1 MPNPPFVAN
10 TTPINDGRFGWL
22 GVALQDTPNTFKA
35 PTNFLRENG
44 GSGIKPDFLNRMDDY
59 FALSRFEAPAVY
71 AGYDLK
77 FTWTGELAPAELS
90 LFLQAMFG
98 APVATV
104 TSPSSSTQWA
114 PYLPLP
120 AVCGQWFVPT
130 AGLLQFVD
138 AQIMDL
144 TVTIPQDRTKNAT
157 YSATAQACTGTFV
170 KIGDT
175 DAMVTPATP
184 VIGAYGQGYFNG
196 NGVLSVGGTTLTP
209 DGDVTLHFMNPLDP
223 LPASGLTIPG
233 FAPSTNPIAAEL
245 TTKFNGG
252 QNALLEADRG
262 KGFLAVAYTL
272 GTKVFALNAQISAFT
287 IPVAPGRIITD
298 ATFRARSASPGSA
311 PFTITN

>member
-1 MPNPPFVAN
+1 MPFTAN
-10 TTPINDGRFGWL
+10 TAPVNDGRFGWL
-22 GVALQDTPNTFKA
+22 GLALQTAPNTFLT
-35 PTNFLRENG
+35 PTIFLRENG
-44 GSGIKPDFLNRMDDY
+44 GSGIKPDFLKRMDDY
-59 FALSRFEAPAVY
+59 FALSRFEAPAAY

-77 FTWTGELAPAELS
+77 FTWNGELSPAELNF
-90 LFLQAMFG
+90 FLQAMFG

-104 TSPSSSTQWA
+104 TTPSSSTQWA

-120 AVCGQWFVPT
+120 AVSGQWFVPT

-144 TVTIPQDRTKNAT
+144 TLTIPVDRTKNAT
-157 YSATAQACTGTFV
+157 YTATAQACTGTFV

-175 DAMVTPATP
+175 DALVTPATP

-196 NGVLSVGGTTLTP
+196 NGVLSVGGTTLIP
-209 DGDVTLHFMNPLDP
+209 DADVTLHFMNPLDP

-233 FAPSTNPIAAEL
+233 FAPSTNPITAEL

-252 QNALLEADRG
+252 QNALLDADRG
-262 KGFLAVAYTL
+262 ATILPVVYTL
-272 GTKVFALNAQISAFT
+272 GTKVFNLNAQISAFT

-298 ATFRARSASPGSA
+298 ATFRARSSTPGSN
-311 PFTITN
+311 PFTITI

>member
-1 MPNPPFVAN
+1 MPAFVPN
-10 TTPINDGRFGWL
+10 TTPVNDGRFGWL
-22 GVALQDTPNTFKA
+22 GLALQAAPNTFLP

-44 GSGIKPDFLNRMDDY
+44 GSGIKPDFLKRMDGY
-59 FALSRFEAPAVY
+59 FALSRYEGPAY
-71 AGYDLK
+71 QAGYDLK
-77 FTWTGELAPAELS
+77 FTWTGELSPAELT

-98 APVATV
+98 APVTNV
-104 TSPSSSTQWA
+104 TTPGSSTQWA

-120 AVCGQWFVPT
+120 ALCGQWFVPT

-144 TVTIPQDRTKNAT
+144 TITIPMDRTKNAT

-175 DAMVTPATP
+175 DATVTPAVP
-184 VIGAYGQGYFNG
+184 VIPAYGLTYFNG
-196 NGVLSVGGTTLTP
+196 SGVLSVGGVNLIP

-223 LPASGLTIPG
+223 LPAAGLTIPG

-252 QNALLEADRG
+252 QNALLDADRSAA
-262 KGFLAVAYTL
+262 FLPVTYTL
-272 GTKVFALNAQISAFT
+272 GTKVITLNAQISAFT

-298 ATFRARSASPGSA
+298 ATFRARSTTPGSP
-311 PFTITN
+311 PFSILN